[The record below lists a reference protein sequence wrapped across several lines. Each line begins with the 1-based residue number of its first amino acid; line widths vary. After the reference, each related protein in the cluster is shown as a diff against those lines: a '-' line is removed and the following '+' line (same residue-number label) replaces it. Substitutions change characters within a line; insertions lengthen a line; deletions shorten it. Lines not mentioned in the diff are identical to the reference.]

1 MNNIHDLPLSS
12 KSALVTGAAR
22 GIGAAIALKLA
33 KDGAD
38 VAITYEKSAEK
49 AEALAAEIRTMGRKA
64 VAIQADAASTAA
76 ATATV
81 ERTVAEL
88 GGLDILVNNAGV
100 LFAGD
105 FAVQPLEEI
114 DLQLSVNVRG
124 VFLITQAAL
133 KHIPNGGRIIST
145 GSNAGLAVPFAGIA
159 VYAATKS
166 ALESFTRGLARELG
180 PREITVN
187 LVRPGPIDTEM
198 NPADGDLAPAIL
210 PKLSIARYGR
220 TREVA
225 EAVAFL
231 AGPGAAYITGSG
243 ILVDGGISA

>member
-1 MNNIHDLPLSS
+1 MNNIPTIALAG
-12 KSALVTGAAR
+12 KRALVTGAAR

-33 KDGAD
+33 EDGAD

-49 AEALAAEIRTMGRKA
+49 AEALAAEIRAMGRNA
-64 VAIQADAASTAA
+64 IAIQADAANTEAAA
-76 ATATV
+76 ATVEQTV
-81 ERTVAEL
+81 VEL

-105 FAVQPLEEI
+105 FPTQPLEEI
-114 DLQLSVNVRG
+114 DLQLNVNVRG

-133 KHIPNGGRIIST
+133 KHIPNGGRIISI
-145 GSNAGLAVPFAGIA
+145 GSNAGLSVPFTGIA

-180 PREITVN
+180 PREISVT
-187 LVRPGPIDTEM
+187 LVRPGPIDTDM
-198 NPADGDLAPAIL
+198 NPADGALAPAIL
-210 PKLSIARYGR
+210 PSLSIARYGR

-231 AGPGAAYITGSG
+231 AGPGAGYITGSG

>member
-1 MNNIHDLPLSS
+1 MNNIPTPPLAG
-12 KSALVTGAAR
+12 KRALVTGAAR

-33 KDGAD
+33 EDGAD
-38 VAITYEKSAEK
+38 VAITFERSVEK
-49 AEALAAEIRTMGRKA
+49 AESLVAEIRMMGRKA
-64 VAIQADAASTAA
+64 IAIQADAASPDAA
-76 ATATV
+76 KAAV
-81 ERTVAEL
+81 ERTVADL

-105 FAVQPLEEI
+105 FSSQPLDEI
-114 DLQLSVNVRG
+114 DLQLNVNVRG

-133 KHIPNGGRIIST
+133 KHIPDGGRIIST

-187 LVRPGPIDTEM
+187 LVRPGPIDTDM
-198 NPADGDLAPAIL
+198 NPADGALAPAIL
-210 PKLSIARYGR
+210 PSLSIARYGR

-231 AGPGAAYITGSG
+231 AGPGAGYITGSG

>member
-1 MNNIHDLPLSS
+1 MTAYPLRLSG
-12 KSALVTGAAR
+12 KRALVTGAAR

-33 KDGAD
+33 QDGAD
-38 VAITYEKSAEK
+38 VAITYEKSADR
-49 AEALAAEIRTMGRKA
+49 AQAVVAEIGALGRKA
-64 VAIQADAASTAA
+64 IAIQADAANPAA
-76 ATATV
+76 GKAAV
-81 ERTVAEL
+81 DRTVAEL

-105 FAVQPLEEI
+105 FADQPLEQI
-114 DLQLSVNVRG
+114 DAQLNVNVRG

-133 KHIPNGGRIIST
+133 RHIPDGGRIISI
-145 GSNAGLAVPFAGIA
+145 GSNAGLAVPFTGIA

-180 PREITVN
+180 PRGITVN
-187 LVRPGPIDTEM
+187 LVRPGPIDTDM
-198 NPADGDLAPAIL
+198 NPADGALAPAIL
-210 PKLSIARYGR
+210 PSLSIARYGR
-220 TREVA
+220 TEEVA

-231 AGPGAAYITGSG
+231 AGPGAAYVTGSG